1 MAFRLMLASAAAL
14 ALGATALLAQPEP
27 PAERVATRAEYLAA
41 HPPQAG
47 IVSASCTPALPA
59 APREAHI

>member
-27 PAERVATRAEYLAA
+27 PAERVASRAEFLAA
-41 HPPQAG
+41 HPQPRA
-47 IVSASCTPALPA
+47 VPVACTPTPPA
-59 APREAHI
+59 PPREAHI

>member
-27 PAERVATRAEYLAA
+27 PAERVATRAEFLAA
-41 HPPQAG
+41 HKPPQSIPVA
-47 IVSASCTPALPA
+47 CTPALPA